1 MAQHPIIN
9 PSAEMLPLRIAS
21 KALDTAKSMQTRKS
35 ASAYYTDIDGNGIII
50 GSNSADG
57 INRYDPLTG
66 DQTPLWDGISQEDLD
81 AKASE
86 ILKSANNTT
95 EQQITIVN
103 TTINEAQAA
112 IDANRE
118 NLEQEAYLRAEGDK
132 AAQQAAKD
140 IKAETDKLKGQYGT
154 MSETVA
160 TTQADIVKLAT
171 QTSSLA
177 ESTIVKSIVEYAVG
191 TGTSAPTGGWNTAT
205 PTVTGSQRAWM
216 RTKVTYGDGHSET
229 TNPVI
234 VTGEAGAPGDPGA
247 PGKPGADGAP
257 GAPGAPGAKGDK
269 GDTGVSVTSITPFY
283 CISET
288 EPAQPANKAPGGSWT
303 TTEPSYDKNK
313 ALYTCQRVD
322 YSNGQWSWTSVQL
335 SSSYNLASV
344 ALMTANGK
352 NKRFVQKT
360 QPANTSDLTP
370 GDEWWQTS
378 SKPLETYWTGEPNN
392 SASVLVDHSDD
403 VEHIYVWNGSRWNE
417 QLLSAQYLLVPGTID
432 AGLVNAKFFEGKLFK
447 GGTFLTTD
455 ERLQINDKG
464 IILLDPDGKETV
476 TMLTDTGAA
485 TFTKI
490 TITKGNLTTPTIDGG
505 TINGAEY
512 QLVDNNKTI
521 AKINKNGIALGDHLT
536 YAQKNGTWTLAIKGD
551 ITSGSTISA
560 VTIKGA
566 CTVTGG
572 TLQTNPADKVGIK
585 LTDGGLVAYKN
596 EETSLTITNDGTLT
610 TKGAILTN
618 AEMRSPK
625 INAGTIVGGEYKSVE
640 EKDRG
645 IRIIGKKLDAY
656 DDNGNIML
664 RLDGASGD
672 AMLTGGMRTAY
683 AGPRLEIKNDLYS
696 YSGSNITQGTVKGY
710 DTYGEAWH
718 ITGVSTRNSATGL
731 DYHVNLYMG
740 ISPQQPEI
748 QVMRD
753 FKNSYTTVSL
763 IADRLNIV
771 GTQKTGMPYPAGVF
785 VNNHRID
792 NNPDM
797 YCGST
802 VITPS
807 ASGNRHTLFTQAQ
820 WKAITG
826 LDDPSARNPIVL
838 VSNGDV
844 GARNVAMVGAG
855 YSGSTK
861 TWYVYL
867 SNSVNKGNV
876 FRVNYCILI
885 RQ

>member
-9 PSAEMLPLRIAS
+9 PGAEMLPLRIAS

-66 DQTPLWDGISQEDLD
+66 DQTPLWEGISQEDLD

-103 TTINEAQAA
+103 TTIDEAKAA

-132 AAQQAAKD
+132 AAQQAASD
-140 IKAETDKLKGQYGT
+140 VRAEADRLKGQYDT

-160 TTQADIVKLAT
+160 TTREDIVKLAT
-171 QTSSLA
+171 KADNLA
-177 ESTIVKSIVEYAVG
+177 ESTIVKSLVEYAVG
-191 TGTSAPTGGWNTAT
+191 TGTSVPASGWSTAT
-205 PTVTGSQRAWM
+205 PNVTGTQRAWM
-216 RTKVTYGDGHSET
+216 RTIVTYGDGHRET

-234 VTGEAGAPGDPGA
+234 VTGQAGT

-257 GAPGAPGAKGDK
+257 GAPGTPGAKGDK
-269 GDTGVSVTSITPFY
+269 GDTGVSVTAITPFY
-283 CISET
+283 CIASSKPT
-288 EPAQPANKAPGGSWT
+288 QPTNKTPGGSWT
-303 TTEPSYDKNK
+303 TTEPAYARDKS
-313 ALYTCQRVD
+313 LYTCQRVD
-322 YSNGQWSWTSVQL
+322 YSDNQWSWTSVQL

-352 NKRFVQKT
+352 NKRYVQHT
-360 QPANTSDLTP
+360 QPTDTSDLTP

-392 SASVLVDHSDD
+392 SPSALIDHSND
-403 VEHIYVWNGSRWNE
+403 VEHIYVWNGRQWNE

-432 AGLVNAKFFEGKLFK
+432 AGLVNAKFFEGRLFK
-447 GGTFLTTD
+447 GGTFLTTN

-464 IILLDPDGKETV
+464 IILLDPNGKETV

-485 TFTKI
+485 TFKKI
-490 TITKGNLTTPTIDGG
+490 TITKGNLTTPTINGG

-512 QLVDNNKTI
+512 QLIDNNKTI
-521 AKINKNGIALGDHLT
+521 AKINKNGIHFGDHLT
-536 YAQKNGTWTLAIKGD
+536 YTPQNGTWTLALKGD

-560 VTIKGA
+560 VTLKGA
-566 CTVTGG
+566 CTIIGG

-585 LTDGGLVAYKN
+585 ITDGGLTAYKN
-596 EETSLTITNDGTLT
+596 KETSLTITNDGTLT

-656 DDNGNIML
+656 DDNGKIML
-664 RLDGASGD
+664 RLDGATGE

-683 AGPRLEIKNDLYS
+683 DGPRLEIRNDQYS
-696 YSGSNITQGTVKGY
+696 YSGTNVAQGTVKGY
-710 DTYGEAWH
+710 DRYGEAWH
-718 ITGVSTRNSATGL
+718 ITGASTRGSATSL
-731 DYHVNLYMG
+731 DYHVNLYIG
-740 ISPQQPEI
+740 INPQQPEI

-753 FKNSYTTVSL
+753 FKNSYTSL
-763 IADRLNIV
+763 NLMADRLNIV
-771 GTQKTGMPYPAGVF
+771 GTQKTGMPYPAGVY

-792 NNPDM
+792 NLPDM

-807 ASGNRHTLFTQAQ
+807 GNSNRYTLFTQAQ

-826 LDDPSARNPIVL
+826 SNDPGARNPLVL
-838 VSNGDV
+838 VSNGDTD
-844 GARNVAMVGAG
+844 ARNVAVVGAG
-855 YSGSTK
+855 YSGKTK

-867 SNSVNKGNV
+867 SNSINRGDM